1 MTINLQYERRDYMYW
16 KEIRRSDHFEEY
28 HKETLVWSD
37 VVRLIY
43 TIKNKRKR
51 GDKLQIEDNRF
62 YILCE
67 VKNKILYVINVRK
80 KK

>member
-1 MTINLQYERRDYMYW
+1 MHW
-16 KEIRRSDHFEEY
+16 KEIRRTNHFEEY
-28 HKETLVWSD
+28 HKGTLAWSD

-43 TIKNKRKR
+43 TIKNKRKK
-51 GDKLQIEDNRF
+51 GDKIEIENDRF

-67 VKNKILYVINVRK
+67 LKDKILYVINVK